1 VAGVAGVAYPDK
13 VEAYFKKDISKLL
26 AKNAEDATVRFFNG
40 VNVTTEAE
48 GPSFKSYLD
57 ALGAKDS
64 STGTLLSEIIND
76 QFTVI
81 DSKLNLLSSNFYE
94 QIQNDNQAMKDTYT
108 EMQKA
113 VRLLKVDMTSA
124 MSVTI
129 TYTDND
135 GD

>member
-1 VAGVAGVAYPDK
+1 MV
-13 VEAYFKKDISKLL
+13 
-26 AKNAEDATVRFFNG
+26 
-40 VNVTTEAE
+40 
-48 GPSFKSYLD
+48 
-57 ALGAKDS
+57 
-64 STGTLLSEIIND
+64 
-76 QFTVI
+76 

-94 QIQNDNQAMKDTYT
+94 EILNNNQAMEDTYT

>member
-1 VAGVAGVAYPDK
+1 
-13 VEAYFKKDISKLL
+13 
-26 AKNAEDATVRFFNG
+26 
-40 VNVTTEAE
+40 
-48 GPSFKSYLD
+48 
-57 ALGAKDS
+57 
-64 STGTLLSEIIND
+64 
-76 QFTVI
+76 VI
-81 DSKLNLLSSNFYE
+81 DSKVNLLSSNFYE
-94 QIQNDNQAMKDTYT
+94 QIQNDNQAMKNTYT